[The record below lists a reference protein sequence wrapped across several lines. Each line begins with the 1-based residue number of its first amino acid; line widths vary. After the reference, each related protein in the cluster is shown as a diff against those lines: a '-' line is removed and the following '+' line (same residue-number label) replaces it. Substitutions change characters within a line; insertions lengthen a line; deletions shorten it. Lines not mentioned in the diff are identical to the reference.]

1 MQQHQLKGS
10 LMLFFCALIWGLAF
24 VAQSVGADHVGAF
37 TFNGLRSL
45 IGAVFLIPCVA
56 FFDRLAGR
64 PFLFGVLITKQNGRI
79 LLPAASSAVSC

>member
-64 PFLFGVLITKQNGRI
+64 PFSIWGTDN
-79 LLPAASSAVSC
+79 

>member
-37 TFNGLRSL
+37 ILQWPPLIDRRSFSDPLR
-45 IGAVFLIPCVA
+45 
-56 FFDRLAGR
+56 RL
-64 PFLFGVLITKQNGRI
+64 F
-79 LLPAASSAVSC
+79 

>member
-45 IGAVFLIPCVA
+45 IGAVFLIPCVC
-56 FFDRLAGR
+56 
-64 PFLFGVLITKQNGRI
+64 LF
-79 LLPAASSAVSC
+79 

>member
-24 VAQSVGADHVGAF
+24 VAQSSRSRPRRRI

-64 PFLFGVLITKQNGRI
+64 PFSNLGY
-79 LLPAASSAVSC
+79 